1 VSLRDSQGRNIFAV
15 SDAELQAGG
24 RSDAS
29 YSDTKFL
36 SQEGEWF
43 LAGILEGIA
52 DGALAFLSSP
62 SSLITY
68 LLLII
73 TVMPMVSTHVVIPHK
88 H

>member
-43 LAGILEGIA
+43 LAGVLDGIA
-52 DGALAFLSSP
+52 DGTLPLLSFV
-62 SSLITY
+62 LIPY
-68 LLLII
+68 LLIVV
-73 TVMPMVSTHVVIPHK
+73 VMPMVSTHVVTPSQH
-88 H
+88 